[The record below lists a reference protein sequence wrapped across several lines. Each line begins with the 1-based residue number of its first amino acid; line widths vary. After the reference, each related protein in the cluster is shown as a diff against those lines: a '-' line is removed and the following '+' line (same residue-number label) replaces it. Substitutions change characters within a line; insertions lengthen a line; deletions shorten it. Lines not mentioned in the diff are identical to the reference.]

1 MSVVKCVLLKTSNDL
16 FIFCCPTN
24 LAILVTLLD
33 MNEKPTRPPAR
44 KLKVHSAKPPMT
56 RSQETTATNKT
67 TDPPAPSIDITTA
80 NINVTTATSA
90 PSINMTK
97 THSIAITSAPSINI
111 KTASSINVTTAT
123 SSPSINL
130 MTATSAPSIY
140 ITTTPSMDTT
150 TANIASSVEIT
161 TAPTA
166 PNVDT
171 TTQEKK
177 RKSTRNKGM
186 RKHRKKMWRRK
197 GEKTGKPGRRR
208 VEQPIKESIS
218 LVYRRERNHD

>member
-1 MSVVKCVLLKTSNDL
+1 MIYL
-16 FIFCCPTN
+16 FFSCPTN
-24 LAILVTLLD
+24 LAILATLLD

-56 RSQETTATNKT
+56 RSQKTTATNKT
-67 TDPPAPSIDITTA
+67 TDPLAPSIDITTA
-80 NINVTTATSA
+80 NINVNTATSA
-90 PSINMTK
+90 PSINMTT
-97 THSIAITSAPSINI
+97 THSIAIASAPSINMM
-111 KTASSINVTTAT
+111 TASSINVTTAT
-123 SSPSINL
+123 SSPSIDL

-150 TANIASSVEIT
+150 TANIASSIEITTAT

-197 GEKTGKPGRRR
+197 GEKKVKPGRSR
-208 VEQPIKESIS
+208 VEQPINESIS
-218 LVYRRERNHD
+218 LVYRRDGNHD